1 MELNEI
7 KELVKLLD
15 ESSLTWLEIEQ
26 EGSKILLKKEKQ
38 LVAGNTVSKQEIAV
52 SVPAAGTAVQAEE
65 AKLDQPAAKH
75 REDLITINSPIVGT
89 FYASASPDAEPF
101 VEEGSKIKKGDPL
114 CIIEA
119 MKLMNEIEA
128 EQDLEIVEILITNG
142 EMVEF
147 GQPLFLAKSI

>member
-26 EGSKILLKKEKQ
+26 EGSRILLKKEIQ
-38 LVAGNTVSKQEIAV
+38 LVAGAVSKQEIPG
-52 SVPAAGTAVQAEE
+52 SVPAAAPAVQTEG
-65 AKLDQPAAKH
+65 AKPTQPAAKP
-75 REDLITINSPIVGT
+75 REDLITISSPIVGT
-89 FYASASPDAEPF
+89 FYTAASPDAEPF
-101 VEEGSKIKKGDPL
+101 VEEGSKVKKGDPL
-114 CIIEA
+114 GIIEA

>member
-26 EGSKILLKKEKQ
+26 EGSRILLKKEKQ
-38 LVAGNTVSKQEIAV
+38 LVAGAVSNQEVPV
-52 SVPAAGTAVQAEE
+52 SVPATASVVQTEE
-65 AKLDQPAAKH
+65 PKTVQPAAKP
-75 REDLITINSPIVGT
+75 REDLITISSPIVGT
-89 FYASASPDAEPF
+89 FYAAASPDAEPF

-147 GQPLFLAKSI
+147 GQPLFLARSL